1 MLRAGRA
8 LTPGVIIRHHRLS
21 ITALLVHFH
30 IHIHIYDYVY
40 ALLYYTHTL
49 ITHNPEVG
57 LLILVY
63 LHIMQVT
70 LLRISKLHRLFRLDI
85 HQHQIS
91 LPTSGAT
98 VCTRLVVGCGWGR
111 RIWGAGLMPAA

>member
-1 MLRAGRA
+1 MLRARCA
-8 LTPGVIIRHHRLS
+8 LAPGVIIRHHRLT
-21 ITALLVHFH
+21 ITALLYY
-30 IHIHIYDYVY
+30 IYVNINIYIY
-40 ALLYYTHTL
+40 ILLYYTL

-63 LHIMQVT
+63 LHVMQVT
-70 LLRISKLHRLFRLDI
+70 LLRISKLHRLFRLNI
-85 HQHQIS
+85 HQHQFS